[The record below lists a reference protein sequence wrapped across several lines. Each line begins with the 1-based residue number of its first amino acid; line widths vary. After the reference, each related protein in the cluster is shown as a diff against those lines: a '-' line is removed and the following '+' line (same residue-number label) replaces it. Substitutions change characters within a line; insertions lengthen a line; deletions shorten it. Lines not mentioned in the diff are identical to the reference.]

1 MKSRDVLRVAVPAA
15 VLFAAALLC
24 SCTTTNLASN
34 RTGWSDYATV
44 AIKDYTVVG
53 IVRVVSEEV
62 TRRGFLGIV
71 HSHKGSQV
79 TYDLLVSE
87 AKKIG
92 ADDIINVRIDRTDK
106 SLHGVFDWL
115 VGYTEKYAYTANA
128 LAIKYTQAV
137 AGSFADGASGPSG
150 MGGGRLRKPIPL
162 PRLRSSRAGTARTG
176 GSRRWPWHN
185 SRGWVCMEDMQPWTM
200 ARNVSKEET

>member
-1 MKSRDVLRVAVPAA
+1 MKSRDIFRVAVLAA
-15 VLFAAALLC
+15 VLFAAALMC
-24 SCTTTNLASN
+24 SCTTISLASN

-53 IVRVVSEEV
+53 IVRVESEEV

-71 HSHKGSQV
+71 ESHKGSQV

-106 SLHGVFDWL
+106 SLHGIFDWL

-128 LAIKYTQAV
+128 LAIKYTQAIV
-137 AGSFADGASGPSG
+137 GSFGDGADSLSG
-150 MGGGRLRKPIPL
+150 MGGGPAPGRD
-162 PRLRSSRAGTARTG
+162 GQNG
-176 GSRRWPWHN
+176 RR
-185 SRGWVCMEDMQPWTM
+185 QTM
-200 ARNVSKEET
+200 AMAQ

>member
-1 MKSRDVLRVAVPAA
+1 MKLRGVLRVAVPAA
-15 VLFAAALLC
+15 VLFTVALLC
-24 SCTTTNLASN
+24 SCTSTNLASN

-44 AIKDYTVVG
+44 AIKDYAVVG
-53 IVRVVSEEV
+53 IVRVESEEV

-71 HSHKGSQV
+71 ESRKGSQV

-106 SLHGVFDWL
+106 SLHGIFDWL

-128 LAIKYTQAV
+128 LAIKYTRAI
-137 AGSFADGASGPSG
+137 AGSVAV
-150 MGGGRLRKPIPL
+150 
-162 PRLRSSRAGTARTG
+162 T
-176 GSRRWPWHN
+176 
-185 SRGWVCMEDMQPWTM
+185 
-200 ARNVSKEET
+200 

>member
-1 MKSRDVLRVAVPAA
+1 MKSRDVLRVAVPAV
-15 VLFAAALLC
+15 VLFVTALLGGC
-24 SCTTTNLASN
+24 ATTNLTSN

-71 HSHKGSQV
+71 MSRKGSQV
-79 TYDLLVSE
+79 TYDLLVNE

-106 SLHGVFDWL
+106 SLHGIFDWL

-137 AGSFADGASGPSG
+137 AGSFADSAGGPSG
-150 MGGGRLRKPIPL
+150 MGGGPIAEADTAPATPQQQSRDGQNRRK
-162 PRLRSSRAGTARTG
+162 
-176 GSRRWPWHN
+176 
-185 SRGWVCMEDMQPWTM
+185 QTM
-200 ARNVSKEET
+200 SMAQ